1 MKTRASENR
10 REFSLHLKNR
20 KRAAMRVLGGAGVPA
35 GAIFDTMELTEEA
48 DFERRGIMQT
58 MEHPIAGPFKM
69 PGWPVRFGGR
79 TPDVN
84 PSPPPPKRVR
94 LRVLSMAED
103 PAHTAPTLFLLMAQY
118 NGQTVVPLDQVCR
131 DFFGHL
137 TVEKLLRKALRGDIA
152 LPIVRIETSQK
163 AQRGVHLV
171 DLAAYI
177 DKRRA
182 AAVKECR
189 QLTGTI

>member
-1 MKTRASENR
+1 
-10 REFSLHLKNR
+10 
-20 KRAAMRVLGGAGVPA
+20 
-35 GAIFDTMELTEEA
+35 
-48 DFERRGIMQT
+48 
-58 MEHPIAGPFKM
+58 
-69 PGWPVRFGGR
+69 
-79 TPDVN
+79 
-84 PSPPPPKRVR
+84 
-94 LRVLSMAED
+94 MAED

-182 AAVKECR
+182 AAVERMPSACR
-189 QLTGTI
+189 DDVKRPRPDQCGDFQVKRVCGG

>member
-1 MKTRASENR
+1 MS
-10 REFSLHLKNR
+10 
-20 KRAAMRVLGGAGVPA
+20 
-35 GAIFDTMELTEEA
+35 D
-48 DFERRGIMQT
+48 Q
-58 MEHPIAGPFKM
+58 
-69 PGWPVRFGGR
+69 
-79 TPDVN
+79 DVN
-84 PSPPPPKRVR
+84 S
-94 LRVLSMAED
+94 
-103 PAHTAPTLFLLMAQY
+103 APTLFLLMAQY
-118 NGQTVVPLDQVCR
+118 NGQTVVPLDRVCR

-163 AQRGVHLV
+163 AQRGVHLF

-189 QLTGTI
+189 QLCEQDSGNFRLETAARCSRQVGRYDIVYLNCVTLCRSRFNSWRALAPPGRRSQPFLARDARHRGTGREPNKKDCRAFPFRQRSRSRLAPSP